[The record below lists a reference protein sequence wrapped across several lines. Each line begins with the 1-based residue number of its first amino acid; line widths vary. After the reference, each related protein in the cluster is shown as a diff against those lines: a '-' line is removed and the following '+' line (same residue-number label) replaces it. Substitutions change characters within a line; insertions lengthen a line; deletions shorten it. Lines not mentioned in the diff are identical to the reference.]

1 MPCKQQVPHFH
12 LCYNVE
18 YASMIN
24 CSIYIS
30 WKTKFGIL
38 TILNGKT
45 SKIFSVLIDKELFPF
60 FFFHILM
67 KGYIWHTFLTQW
79 VQSEIHGTTSRAPFY
94 WIYFWNF
101 LLKLLL
107 RRTLSMFVTD
117 KLTTDCAKK
126 CTNKPLRVWLFSSN
140 SMRVNKSPRKCQQS

>member
-1 MPCKQQVPHFH
+1 MHLWSIAPFIFH
-12 LCYNVE
+12 EKLNLVYSLS
-18 YASMIN
+18 SMEKPQK
-24 CSIYIS
+24 YFQY
-30 WKTKFGIL
+30 WLTKSYFH
-38 TILNGKT
+38 
-45 SKIFSVLIDKELFPF
+45 

-101 LLKLLL
+101 LLKFLL

-126 CTNKPLRVWLFSSN
+126 YTNKPLRVWLFSSN

>member
-1 MPCKQQVPHFH
+1 MFSIRGSMPCNQQVPHFH

-45 SKIFSVLIDKELFPF
+45 SKIFSVLIDKELIPSF
-60 FFFHILM
+60 FS
-67 KGYIWHTFLTQW
+67 YIDERIYLAYIPYTMSPKWNTWHYVQSTFLL
-79 VQSEIHGTTSRAPFY
+79 
-94 WIYFWNF
+94 NL
-101 LLKLLL
+101 LLKFSFEVPATEDVKHVCD
-107 RRTLSMFVTD
+107 RQTYH
-117 KLTTDCAKK
+117 
-126 CTNKPLRVWLFSSN
+126 WL
-140 SMRVNKSPRKCQQS
+140 C